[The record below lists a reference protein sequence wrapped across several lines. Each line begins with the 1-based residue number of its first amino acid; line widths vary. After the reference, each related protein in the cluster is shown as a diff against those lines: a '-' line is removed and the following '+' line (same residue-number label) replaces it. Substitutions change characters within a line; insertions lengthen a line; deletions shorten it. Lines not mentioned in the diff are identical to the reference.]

1 MAHASE
7 FGNSATAAEELAS
20 CWALEGDTQAGARS
34 VSSPG
39 SWFCQ
44 ARSSLGVPL
53 RTELGLRTESFMGI
67 GDR

>member
-1 MAHASE
+1 MAHATHICR
-7 FGNSATAAEELAS
+7 SATAAEQLAS
-20 CWALEGDTQAGARS
+20 CWALEGDRKLGARS

>member
-1 MAHASE
+1 MPHASE
-7 FGNSATAAEELAS
+7 FATLATAAEQLVS
-20 CWALEGDTQAGARS
+20 CWALEGDRKLGARS